1 MREEIAEVR
10 PRVAGFQVSIEHL
23 WLGLPVFALLWKSFL
38 FPLPFLDF
46 WWHLK
51 IGEVIATTRSIPRI
65 DLFSFTAAGQPFIV
79 QNWLAE
85 LFYYATYRLGEFSFA
100 RVFQR
105 ADGRCSVSFRLSPYC
120 YCCRRAS
127 IADARS
133 MAAASGGNATL
144 AARN

>member
-10 PRVAGFQVSIEHL
+10 PRVPGLKVSIEHL

-51 IGEVIATTRSIPRI
+51 IGEVIATTGSIPRV
-65 DLFSFTAAGQPFIV
+65 DLFSFTAAGRPFVI

-85 LFYYATYRLGEFSFA
+85 LLYYGTYRLAGVVFS
-100 RVFQR
+100 VFFYAPLCR
-105 ADGRCSVSFRLSPYC
+105 PSLFFFLSLI
-120 YCCRRAS
+120 S
-127 IADARS
+127 
-133 MAAASGGNATL
+133 
-144 AARN
+144 